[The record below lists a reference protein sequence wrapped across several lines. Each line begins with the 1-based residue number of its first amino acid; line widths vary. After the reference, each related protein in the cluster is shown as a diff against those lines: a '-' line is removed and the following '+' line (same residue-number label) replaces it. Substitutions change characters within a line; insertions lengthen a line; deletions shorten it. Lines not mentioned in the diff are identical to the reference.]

1 VTTTGQRQAEFLLPA
16 EAYWS
21 PAWYEREQALLFGRQ
36 WNMVGTIED
45 VRDGQSLVAQ
55 VAGRTVT
62 VRQDQDLQL
71 VAWQVADPAGRQAP
85 QPIKVA
91 TWGVYVF
98 VHPQPETAPSLED
111 WLGDFPDRIGGF
123 RPDLLV
129 EVARHR
135 FEMRANWKLFVEN
148 HIDVYHLWYLH
159 ADSLGAYDHHRASW
173 DTCGPHWVFYEPPR
187 PEVNL
192 HGEEFW
198 RGLLPIRHISED
210 RWGSGAHLI
219 FPNVTLATGAGFFM
233 TYQCFP
239 VAPDRSVVDI
249 RVRAEAGSDASDML
263 EMSRKVIEFEDGS
276 ACEAMQ
282 AAVASPWFS
291 VGPLA
296 RDHEL
301 PITRFHESV
310 LEGMGP

>member
-1 VTTTGQRQAEFLLPA
+1 VTTTGRRPAEFLLPA

-21 PAWYEREQALLFGRQ
+21 PGWYEREQALLFGRQ

-45 VRDGQSLVAQ
+45 VRDGRSLVAQ

-62 VRQDQDLQL
+62 VRQDQDLL
-71 VAWQVADPAGRQAP
+71 
-85 QPIKVA
+85 
-91 TWGVYVF
+91 F
-98 VHPQPETAPSLED
+98 VHPHPETAPSLED

-123 RPDLLV
+123 RPELLV

-192 HGEEFW
+192 HAEEFW
-198 RGLLPIRHISED
+198 RGLLPIRHISQD

-310 LEGMGP
+310 LEGMCP